1 MCSNGLYYFNS
12 INLFNNTFESYKI
25 TNNYKEL
32 FVAPMYNKIIENG
45 LKVKYVLLDNNQI
58 VFSGT
63 PREYENL
70 IKSDA

>member
-1 MCSNGLYYFNS
+1 MGYTILTPLIYLIIRLNV
-12 INLFNNTFESYKI
+12 TKI

-58 VFSGT
+58 VFLVLLV
-63 PREYENL
+63 NMK
-70 IKSDA
+70 I